1 MIGDLITVILLKN
14 RFDCNLSREKRT
26 TRARALTASMFL
38 RNFLL
43 FSQFNASWRY
53 NISYKLSRRF
63 RRFNNSL
70 SFKSG
75 DDVEK
80 GLKQQYIQSKTS
92 YNNNENEV
100 KSSTNKLV
108 EGSGSN
114 NSSVYVRRGL
124 KTVSSLIVISLALFI
139 SYLHMDNL
147 LYGIIS
153 IFVAIVTVLFI
164 TGKWRWFYIATVT
177 TPRDLK

>member
-1 MIGDLITVILLKN
+1 
-14 RFDCNLSREKRT
+14 
-26 TRARALTASMFL
+26 MFL

-43 FSQFNASWRY
+43 FSQVNASWRY

-70 SFKSG
+70 YFKCG

-92 YNNNENEV
+92 YNNNNNENEV

-108 EGSGSN
+108 ESRGSSK
-114 NSSVYVRRGL
+114 SSVYFRRGL
-124 KTVSSLIVISLALFI
+124 KTVSSLLVISLAAFI
-139 SYLHMDNL
+139 TYTHMDNL
-147 LYGIIS
+147 LYGLIS
-153 IFVAIVTVLFI
+153 IFIAFWTIVFI
-164 TGKWRWFYIATVT
+164 TGKWRWIYIATVT
-177 TPRDLK
+177 TPRDVK